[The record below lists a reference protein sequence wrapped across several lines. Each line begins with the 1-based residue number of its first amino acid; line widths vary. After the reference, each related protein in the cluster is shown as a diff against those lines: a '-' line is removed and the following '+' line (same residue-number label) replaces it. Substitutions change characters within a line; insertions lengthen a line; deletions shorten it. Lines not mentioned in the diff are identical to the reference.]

1 MSTTHQFQR
10 YSSKENV
17 ITNNTL
23 RLLGQIHDAGA
34 GRLEE
39 LLSSVIDGIS
49 VDLGLQV
56 NQQERGPESVPDG
69 ELSQP
74 SFLLVLE
81 TKRGD
86 SFREGQLKRHLEAF
100 GGEDQQ
106 VLLLL
111 TRGDPDMNSFD
122 DVNEAAQDQGVTFGT
137 VTFST
142 LIDALIGDDGIL
154 GEYERDLRTLVRD
167 YESFC
172 SEEGLLP
179 EDDVLRAVPCGDTH
193 ELNARLNLYYM
204 PASRGYRTHD
214 YVGIYFNKSIQYI
227 GKLKKDV
234 EVNLQGGK
242 LTGET
247 VDLTEEEREQIQEAM
262 WPAIEQNHRFL
273 LVEKFHPTDFTK
285 ESKYGMRG
293 AQYFSLREELEVS
306 GELPPT
312 EEIAERLHE
321 KSWE

>member
-23 RLLGQIHDAGA
+23 RLLGQVHDAGA

-49 VDLGLQV
+49 VDLGLQI

-74 SFLLVLE
+74 SFQLVLE

-86 SFREGQLKRHLEAF
+86 SFSEGQMKSHLEAF
-100 GGEDQQ
+100 GEEDQQ

-111 TRGDPDMNSFD
+111 TREDPDSNSLD
-122 DVNEAAQDQGVTFGT
+122 HIDEAAQDQGITFGS

-154 GEYERDLRTLVRD
+154 GEYERDLRSLVRD

-193 ELNARLNLYYM
+193 NLNARLNLYYM

-214 YVGIYFNKSIQYI
+214 YVGVYFNKSIRYI

-234 EVNLQGGK
+234 EVNLQNGN
-242 LTGET
+242 LVGET
-247 VDLTEEEREQIQEAM
+247 ESLIQEERERILEAM
-262 WPAIEQNHRFL
+262 WPTIEQEHRFL
-273 LVEKFHPTDFTK
+273 LVEEFYPTDFTK
-285 ESKYGMRG
+285 ESKHGMRG
-293 AQYFSLREELEVS
+293 AQYFSLREELDIN
-306 GELPPT
+306 GDLPET
-312 EEIAERLHE
+312 SEIAERLE
-321 KSWE
+321 DEFWK